1 MSSCGSYEKYITMAA
16 SVAATAMVVRSV
28 VNELVPY
35 ELRDLLC
42 AGARYLRA
50 RVSSRHTVVIDEA
63 EGLSANQIY
72 DAARTYLA
80 ARISTDMPRL
90 RVSRVDEAQGIMVG
104 MEQGEEMVD
113 AHDGVEYTWRLVS
126 RDGTSGAAARAA
138 GTAGAYGG
146 QGAKGRPRHEIKS
159 FEVSFHK
166 KHKEKALNSYLPFVV
181 ATAKA
186 MKDEHRNLKMHMIE
200 YDAWT
205 AVDLRHPS
213 TFDTLAMDKKL
224 KQSVMDD
231 LERFVKRKDYY
242 RRIGRAWKRGYLL
255 YGPPGTGKSS
265 LIAAMANFLKFDIYD
280 LELTEV
286 KCNSDLRRLLV
297 GMSNRSILV
306 VEDID
311 CSIELQQRDEG
322 ERRAKSSSA
331 GEESDDKVTLSG
343 LLNFVDGLWSTSG
356 EERIIVF
363 TTNYRERLDPALLR
377 PGRMDMHIHMGY
389 CTPESFRI
397 LAKNYHSVENHA
409 MYPEIEQLIEEV
421 MVSPAEVAEVLMR
434 NENSDVVLHDLLEF
448 LEAKRKEAGESK
460 AENDNGNEQ
469 MEKSDKGDIA

>member
-1 MSSCGSYEKYITMAA
+1 MSSSGGYEKYITIAA
-16 SVAATAMVVRSV
+16 SVAATAMMVSSV
-28 VNELVPY
+28 VHELVPY
-35 ELRDLLC
+35 DLRDLLC
-42 AGARYLRA
+42 AGARYLRS

-113 AHDGVEYTWRLVS
+113 VHDGVEYTWSLVS
-126 RDGTSGAAARAA
+126 RDNTAGAAAR
-138 GTAGAYGG
+138 TAGGTSAY
-146 QGAKGRPRHEIKS
+146 GAKGIRGRHEIKC
-159 FEVSFHK
+159 FEISFHK
-166 KHKEKALNSYLPFVV
+166 RHKDKALNSYLPFVV
-181 ATAKA
+181 ETAKA
-186 MKDEHRNLKMHMIE
+186 MKDQHRNLKMHMIE

-242 RRIGRAWKRGYLL
+242 MRIGRAWKRGYLL

-265 LIAAMANFLKFDIYD
+265 LVAAMANYLKFDIYD

-286 KCNSDLRRLLV
+286 KSNSDLRRLLV

-311 CSIELQQRDEG
+311 CSIDLQQRDEG
-322 ERRAKSSSA
+322 EKRAKSTSA
-331 GEESDDKVTLSG
+331 AEESEDKVTLSG
-343 LLNFVDGLWSTSG
+343 FLNFVDGLWSTSG
-356 EERIIVF
+356 EERIIIF

-397 LAKNYHSVENHA
+397 LARNYHSVENHA
-409 MYPEIEQLIEEV
+409 MYPEIEQAIQEV

-434 NENSDVVLHDLLEF
+434 NENSDVVLQDLLDF
-448 LEAKRKEAGESK
+448 LKAKRKEAADSK
-460 AENDNGNEQ
+460 ATNENRNEQ
-469 MEKSDKGDIA
+469 IRDM

>member
-1 MSSCGSYEKYITMAA
+1 MSSSGGYEKYITIAA
-16 SVAATAMVVRSV
+16 SVAATAMMVSSV
-28 VNELVPY
+28 VHELGPY
-35 ELRDLLC
+35 DLRDMLW
-42 AGARYLRA
+42 AGARYLRS
-50 RVSSRHTVVIDEA
+50 RVSSRHTVVIDET
-63 EGLSANQIY
+63 EGLAANQIY

-104 MEQGEEMVD
+104 MEQGEAMVD
-113 AHDGVEYTWRLVS
+113 VHDGVEYTWTLVS
-126 RDGTSGAAARAA
+126 RDNTPSAAAARV
-138 GTAGAYGG
+138 AGAHH
-146 QGAKGRPRHEIKS
+146 QGIRGRLELKC

-166 KHKEKALNSYLPFVV
+166 RHKDKALKSYLPFVV
-181 ATAKA
+181 STAKA
-186 MKDEHRNLKMHMIE
+186 MKDQHRNLKMHMIE

-265 LIAAMANFLKFDIYD
+265 LVAAMANYLKFDIYD

-286 KCNSDLRRLLV
+286 KSNSDLRRLLV

-311 CSIELQQRDEG
+311 CSIDLQQRDEG
-322 ERRAKSSSA
+322 DKRARSTSA

-343 LLNFVDGLWSTSG
+343 FLNFVDGLWSTSG

-389 CTPESFRI
+389 CTSESFRI
-397 LAKNYHSVENHA
+397 LARNYHSLENHA
-409 MYPEIEQLIEEV
+409 MYRQIECLIEKV

-434 NENSDVVLHDLLEF
+434 NENSDVVLQDLLEF
-448 LEAKRKEAGESK
+448 LYAKRKEVADSK
-460 AENDNGNEQ
+460 NT
-469 MEKSDKGDIA
+469 K

>member
-1 MSSCGSYEKYITMAA
+1 MSSSSGSYEKYITAAA

-28 VNELVPY
+28 VSELVPY
-35 ELRDLLC
+35 EVRDLLYA
-42 AGARYLRA
+42 AGRYLRS

-113 AHDGVEYTWRLVS
+113 VHDGVEYTWNLVS
-126 RDGTSGAAARAA
+126 RDNTPGATAASRAA
-138 GTAGAYGG
+138 GTAGA
-146 QGAKGRPRHEIKS
+146 GAKARGRLEIKS

-166 KHKEKALNSYLPFVV
+166 KHKDKALKSYLPHIV

-186 MKDEHRNLKMHMIE
+186 MKDQHRSLKMHMIE

-242 RRIGRAWKRGYLL
+242 KRIGRAWKRGYLL

-265 LIAAMANFLKFDIYD
+265 LIAAMANYLKFDIYD

-286 KCNSDLRRLLV
+286 SCNSNLRKLLV

-311 CSIELQQRDEG
+311 CSIELQQREDG
-322 ERRAKSSSA
+322 EKRARSSSA
-331 GEESDDKVTLSG
+331 GEENDDKVRCYSI
-343 LLNFVDGLWSTSG
+343 S
-356 EERIIVF
+356 
-363 TTNYRERLDPALLR
+363 
-377 PGRMDMHIHMGY
+377 
-389 CTPESFRI
+389 
-397 LAKNYHSVENHA
+397 
-409 MYPEIEQLIEEV
+409 
-421 MVSPAEVAEVLMR
+421 
-434 NENSDVVLHDLLEF
+434 
-448 LEAKRKEAGESK
+448 
-460 AENDNGNEQ
+460 
-469 MEKSDKGDIA
+469 

>member
-1 MSSCGSYEKYITMAA
+1 MSSDGSGSGSYGRYFTMAA
-16 SVAATAMVVRSV
+16 SATAAVMLLRTVVS
-28 VNELVPY
+28 ELLPDEVG
-35 ELRDLLC
+35 ELLR
-42 AGARYLRA
+42 AAARGVRA

-63 EGLSANQIY
+63 EGLSANQLY

-80 ARISTDMPRL
+80 ARVTPDVPRL
-90 RVSRVDEAQGIMVG
+90 RASRVDDAQGITVG
-104 MEQGEEMVD
+104 MEQGEGMVD
-113 AHDGVEYTWRLVS
+113 AHDGVDYTWTLVVS
-126 RDGTSGAAARAA
+126 RDATASRAAGAAARRDKAA
-138 GTAGAYGG
+138 
-146 QGAKGRPRHEIKS
+146 RPEAKS
-159 FEVSFHK
+159 FEVSFHRR
-166 KHKEKALNSYLPFVV
+166 HKDKALGSYLPHVV

-186 MKDEHRNLKMHMIE
+186 INDRQRSLKMHMVE
-200 YDAWT
+200 YDVWT

-213 TFDTLAMDKKL
+213 TFDTLAMDDKL
-224 KQSVMDD
+224 KSSVIED
-231 LERFVKRKDYY
+231 LQRFVRRKDYY

-265 LIAAMANFLKFDIYD
+265 LVAAMANFLKFDIYD

-286 KCNSDLRRLLV
+286 KSNSDLRRLLV
-297 GMSNRSILV
+297 KTSNRSILV

-322 ERRAKSSSA
+322 ERRATASA
-331 GEESDDKVTLSG
+331 GEENDDKVTLSG
-343 LLNFVDGLWSTSG
+343 LLNSVDGLWSTSG

-397 LAKNYHSVENHA
+397 LARNYHSVENHV
-409 MYPEIEQLIEEV
+409 MYPEIEQLIQEV

-434 NENSDVVLHDLLEF
+434 NDNSDVVLQDLLEF
-448 LEAKRKEAGESK
+448 LKEKRKQSGQSK
-460 AENDNGNEQ
+460 DANEN
-469 MEKSDKGDIA
+469 GD